1 MRLTAAFRGS
11 SRTSRCGAA
20 LRRGRVPES
29 SLPTRK
35 AAVMGTGYCGGLA
48 MRRMSPTDPSWPTV
62 YPAAL
67 FINIFGI
74 LQCLWLVVFY
84 RSLGNVLTRMEYE
97 FFTIRGIG
105 NPDVISSI
113 LLGTV
118 GLEVSSFASADP
130 LGSASNLSLG
140 SGSGFEMRI
149 RILLQ
154 YINVSNESWNIP
166 CWRSFRKSKILS
178 EFYESVFFF
187 GNFVFLFCEIFAV
200 HLEFR

>member
-1 MRLTAAFRGS
+1 
-11 SRTSRCGAA
+11 
-20 LRRGRVPES
+20 
-29 SLPTRK
+29 
-35 AAVMGTGYCGGLA
+35 MGTGYCGGLA

-74 LQCLWLVVFY
+74 LQCLTSCIPSIFWKCLDQDGIWIFHYPRNWKPWRDIFYLV
-84 RSLGNVLTRMEYE
+84 RNHDPSLFRWS
-97 FFTIRGIG
+97 RGQQFCEC
-105 NPDVISSI
+105 
-113 LLGTV
+113 GT
-118 GLEVSSFASADP
+118 

-166 CWRSFRKSKILS
+166 RWQSFRKSKILC
-178 EFYESVFFF
+178 EFYENVFFWQF
-187 GNFVFLFCEIFAV
+187 RYFILRDIFAV